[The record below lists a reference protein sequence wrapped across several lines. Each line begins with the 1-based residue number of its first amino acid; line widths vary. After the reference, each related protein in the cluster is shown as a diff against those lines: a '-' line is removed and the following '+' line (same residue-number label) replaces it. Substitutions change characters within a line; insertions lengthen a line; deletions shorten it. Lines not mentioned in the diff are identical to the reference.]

1 MSQEMGVANVAKTI
15 KEDNRVTRYIRQTR
29 DELRKVVWPTR
40 EEATNL
46 TVVVLAVTV
55 TMSAFLGLVDYIFS
69 QVIALLIR

>member
-1 MSQEMGVANVAKTI
+1 MSQEMGVANVAKTL

-40 EEATNL
+40 EAATNL

-69 QVIALLIR
+69 QAIGLLIR